1 MNSPQKIKTNPS
13 LPKEK
18 FTNSPAFINSANID
32 QEIYTT
38 SPVKGGKKFFPD
50 SQQKLYNIM
59 EDNNS
64 NISMP
69 RTNNNSGVYR
79 NEVSS
84 PNNNFNRTYRS
95 HQSGSGWKA
104 NSSTKFKSTYR
115 PINVSSSGNLNYT
128 TMTEANTK
136 FNKYYDKVNSHLNE
150 QNDEEDQCINRR
162 ILFPSSNDS
171 IKEHRKEAYNTF
183 RQSYKARHNSNLYTP
198 YDNEIKDER
207 FDTEDNRRYLKSP
220 KEIYDN
226 TIAYGKPSNVY
237 ANDHFSISETDYG
250 DNSNRKTF
258 QKFNRSQSHSQKDDT
273 IDLYSC
279 ENCKEIYR
287 LIIENNRELK
297 PMKCIQCGNIMNEK
311 SYQFY
316 CRLFGG
322 KKKKRTI
329 HDGRMNTEWKK
340 WNDMR
345 TQRNKEKV
353 QYDIITGKRK

>member
-1 MNSPQKIKTNPS
+1 
-13 LPKEK
+13 
-18 FTNSPAFINSANID
+18 
-32 QEIYTT
+32 
-38 SPVKGGKKFFPD
+38 
-50 SQQKLYNIM
+50 M

-69 RTNNNSGVYR
+69 RTNNNSNIYR

-95 HQSGSGWKA
+95 HQSGSGFGKA

-115 PINVSSSGNLNYT
+115 PINVSSSANLNYT
-128 TMTEANTK
+128 TMTETNTK
-136 FNKYYDKVNSHLNE
+136 FNKYYDKVNSPQNLRRSYNSNE
-150 QNDEEDQCINRR
+150 PNEEEDNSINRR
-162 ILFPSSNDS
+162 IIFPSSNDS
-171 IKEHRKEAYNTF
+171 IKEHRKEYNTF
-183 RQSYKARHNSNLYTP
+183 RQSYKARHNSDLYSP
-198 YDNEIKDER
+198 YDSEVKDER
-207 FDTEDNRRYLKSP
+207 FETEDNRRFLKSP

-250 DNSNRKTF
+250 DNSKTKTF
-258 QKFNRSQSHSQKDDT
+258 RKFTRSQSHSQKDDT

-316 CRLFGG
+316 CRLFGC
-322 KKKKRTI
+322 KKNKRTI
-329 HDGRMNTEWKK
+329 DDGRMNTEWKK

-345 TQRNKEKV
+345 TQRNKEKIE
-353 QYDIITGKRK
+353 YDIITGKRK